1 MLQLF
6 SEGGILFMSI
16 LTLCLLLMLVLSVY
30 YGIKVFK
37 ADATSDSLIRHRLY
51 YVKSIGLLS
60 LVLGIL
66 GQLIGLYTAF
76 GVIQKAGQISQA
88 LLAGGLKISMITTL
102 YGMLIF
108 ILSYLIWLVLDSKL
122 KE

>member
-16 LTLCLLLMLVLSVY
+16 LTLCLLVVLVLSVY

-37 ADATSDSLIRHRLY
+37 TDTTSVSLLRHRLSY
-51 YVKSIGLLS
+51 IKSAGLLS

-76 GVIQKAGQISQA
+76 GVIQKAGQVSQA
-88 LLAGGLKISMITTL
+88 LLAGGLRISMITLL
-102 YGMLIF
+102 YGMMIF
-108 ILSYLIWLVLDSKL
+108 ILSYLIWLFLDSKL
-122 KE
+122 KD